1 MNEYNKSSKYV
12 KEGSVKLSKKF
23 ILSVFLTKLMQI
35 VLFLGILGILSYGGY
50 SIFSSDKIPLN
61 TGEIVSVKDEEPL
74 LNSKVLFY
82 FNKKTAN
89 KGKVIGIPYS
99 IVEYEGKTIQLK
111 QKEYLLLNQNN
122 ESKIVNIKNIYGIE
136 KS

>member
-1 MNEYNKSSKYV
+1 MVKKKLCFEYSNNSKLALISALISKRAVALRIKYTKYSS
-12 KEGSVKLSKKF
+12 ESK
-23 ILSVFLTKLMQI
+23 
-35 VLFLGILGILSYGGY
+35 
-50 SIFSSDKIPLN
+50 PLY
-61 TGEIVSVKDEEPL
+61 
-74 LNSKVLFY
+74 KVLFY

>member
-1 MNEYNKSSKYV
+1 MIY
-12 KEGSVKLSKKF
+12 
-23 ILSVFLTKLMQI
+23 
-35 VLFLGILGILSYGGY
+35 
-50 SIFSSDKIPLN
+50 D
-61 TGEIVSVKDEEPL
+61 
-74 LNSKVLFY
+74 KVLFY